1 MKLIDTTHSDR
12 FEKIYNGMISAAVS
26 ARERIYPYIRRVI
39 RFMALPYVYLRMIDW
54 TLCPIPRLRVMYD
67 LVYIFFKYKYYP
79 DNYFMCKLWE
89 KDREDWP
96 RYYGSIYDPYQRYKM
111 QRSVLDKCNIV
122 LFENKLICYQLCAAG
137 GFPLPRQYALIKP
150 TDDFRSQIRHILDSE
165 NSTIILKPFDGQ
177 GGKGIVVAYRDGDK
191 YLVKSNK
198 NHICD
203 LDEFVL
209 NRPVV
214 VQEFVDQHPYMK
226 QFSTSVNTVRVV
238 TMLTERNDVI
248 LIGSF
253 VRFGLNNSNVD
264 NLSSGGIAA
273 GVNVA
278 TGEMY
283 ESAISFN
290 GREYLAHPS
299 TGKEFKGCRI
309 PRWDTVVELSE
320 RVQRYFFYHKMLGID
335 ICMTE
340 EGPLI
345 IELNAEPDMI
355 ALEMTYGPILSRRE
369 VWTQFNKY
377 DLLINNAAKCLY
389 T

>member
-1 MKLIDTTHSDR
+1 MVMKLIDTTHSDK
-12 FEKIYNGMISAAVS
+12 FEKIYNGMISAAGN
-26 ARERIYPYIRRVI
+26 ARERIYPYIRRLV
-39 RFMALPYVYLRMIDW
+39 RFIALPYVYLRMIDW
-54 TLCPIPRLRVMYD
+54 SLCPIPKLRVMYD

-111 QRSVLDKCNIV
+111 QRSVLDNCNKV
-122 LFENKLICYQLCAAG
+122 LFENKLIR
-137 GFPLPRQYALIKP
+137 PD
-150 TDDFRSQIRHILDSE
+150 DDFRSQIRHILDFE

-177 GGKGIVVAYRDGDK
+177 GGKGIVVAYKEGDN

-238 TMLTERNDVI
+238 TMLTENNDVI

-299 TGKEFKGCRI
+299 TGKEFKGCSI
-309 PRWDTVVELSE
+309 PHWDTVVELSQ